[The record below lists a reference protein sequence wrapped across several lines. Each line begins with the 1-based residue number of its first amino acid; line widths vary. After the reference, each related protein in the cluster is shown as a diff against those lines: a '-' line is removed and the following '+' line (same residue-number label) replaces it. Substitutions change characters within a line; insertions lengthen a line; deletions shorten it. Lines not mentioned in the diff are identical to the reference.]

1 MNIVHKHCEQ
11 ALILERI
18 MGREENI
25 AVFQDTEHRCK
36 TNQRLKE
43 GIANSVAKQKLILDG
58 DGVED
63 AFPGKALERNRY
75 QRAAKVVVSKKR
87 SFEAASAYHGKKVCV
102 HNFASATNPG
112 GGVTKGSTA
121 QEECLC
127 RCSTLYFCL
136 NTEIPWGGFYD
147 PHRAAQDPI
156 HNDDCI
162 YTPDVI
168 VMKTDEA
175 IPQIMQEKDW
185 YSVDVITCAAP
196 NLRERPSNQ
205 MNSGDGQASVKLSS
219 QEQLALHEKRLR
231 RILDVA
237 VLAGEEVVIL
247 GAFGCGAFENDPQ
260 AVATAASNVITDYL
274 HAFETIEFAI
284 YCSPR
289 DERNFGFFESA
300 MKGM

>member
-1 MNIVHKHCEQ
+1 
-11 ALILERI
+11 
-18 MGREENI
+18 MGREENV

-43 GIANSVAKQKLILDG
+43 GIARSVAEQKLILEW

-63 AFPGKALERNRY
+63 AFPGKALEKNRY

-87 SFEAASAYHGKKVCV
+87 SFEAASAYRGKRVCV
-102 HNFASATNPG
+102 HNFASASNPG
-112 GGVTKGSTA
+112 GGVTKGSSA

-136 NTEIPWGGFYD
+136 DTELPWASFYG

-162 YTPDVI
+162 YTPGVI

-185 YSVDVITCAAP
+185 YAVDVITCAAP

-205 MNSGDGQASVKLSS
+205 MNSGDGQTSVKLSS
-219 QEQLALHEKRLR
+219 EEQITLHEKRLR
-231 RILDVA
+231 RILDIAVA
-237 VLAGEEVVIL
+237 AGEEVVIL

-260 AVATAASNVITDYL
+260 AVATAASNVLTDYL

-289 DERNFGFFESA
+289 DEQNYHVFER
-300 MKGM
+300 MITGKKF

>member
-1 MNIVHKHCEQ
+1 M
-11 ALILERI
+11 R
-18 MGREENI
+18 REENI
-25 AVFQDTEHRCK
+25 AVYQDTEHRCK

-43 GIANSVAKQKLILDG
+43 GIEKSVADQKLILEG

-63 AFPGKALERNRY
+63 AFPGKTLEKNRY
-75 QRAAKVVVSKKR
+75 QKAAKVVVSKKR
-87 SFEAASAYHGKKVCV
+87 SFEAASAYQGKKVCV

-196 NLRERPSNQ
+196 NLRECPSNQ

-237 VLAGEEVVIL
+237 AMAGEEVVIL

>member
-1 MNIVHKHCEQ
+1 
-11 ALILERI
+11 
-18 MGREENI
+18 MGREENL

-36 TNQRLKE
+36 TNQRLIE
-43 GIANSVAKQKLILDG
+43 GIANSVAKQKLILEG
-58 DGVED
+58 DGATD
-63 AFPGKALERNRY
+63 AFPGKDLKRNRY
-75 QRAAKVVVSKKR
+75 QKPAKVVVSKKR
-87 SFEAASAYHGKKVCV
+87 SFEAAGAYQGKKVCV

-136 NTEIPWGGFYD
+136 NTEIPWNGFYG

-162 YTPDVI
+162 YTPGVI
-168 VMKTDEA
+168 VLKTDEA
-175 IPQIMQEKDW
+175 IPQAMQEKDW

-205 MNSGDGQASVKLSS
+205 MNSGDGQTSVKLSS
-219 QEQLALHEKRLR
+219 QEQIALHERRLR
-231 RILDVA
+231 RILDIAVA
-237 VLAGEEVVIL
+237 AGEEVVIL

-260 AVATAASNVITDYL
+260 AVATAARNVLADYL

-289 DERNFGFFESA
+289 DERNYGIFERA

>member
-1 MNIVHKHCEQ
+1 
-11 ALILERI
+11 

-43 GIANSVAKQKLILDG
+43 GIARSVAEQKLILEW

-63 AFPGKALERNRY
+63 AFPGKPLEKNRY
-75 QRAAKVVVSKKR
+75 QKAAKVVVSKKR
-87 SFEAASAYHGKKVCV
+87 SFEAASAYQGKRVCV
-102 HNFASATNPG
+102 HNFASASNPG
-112 GGVTKGSTA
+112 GGVTRGANA

-136 NTEIPWGGFYD
+136 DTELPWASFYG

-162 YTPDVI
+162 YTPGVI

-185 YSVDVITCAAP
+185 YEVDVITCAAP

-205 MNSGDGQASVKLSS
+205 MNSGDGQTSVKLSS
-219 QEQLALHEKRLR
+219 EEQITLHEKRLR

-237 VLAGEEVVIL
+237 VAAGEEVVIL

-260 AVATAASNVITDYL
+260 AVATAAGNVLAEYL
-274 HAFETIEFAI
+274 HAFEMIEFAI

-289 DERNFGFFESA
+289 DERNYGIFEHVIGG
-300 MKGM
+300 KY